1 MLRLAKSISLNSSM
15 RNIINH
21 LDDSF
26 RNFYDFEMSIGGLT
40 FAYLKRGECNDDE
53 VNFSFVDETGKTLTT
68 FAAYFIEEDE
78 YGDSLYDVYVDDDV
92 DENCT
97 EEQVVDLGERW
108 LREFQKKYGLVD
120 EEDESVSLE
129 QGAASLSMLDLLD
142 KFYRQIREEHGVQV
156 IHNDSLYTLMWNMI
170 EAQLGTEMKEKIYK
184 NAVAA
189 VDIVKEYFLD
199 STIQVQEKAYPLAS
213 THILEK
219 DTEHLLMEFQFLN
232 SSFTKEWRTKLPDK
246 DTVLRIYH
254 KVLRRDFNTE
264 GYLDF
269 DYLVSDEEFNN
280 AKPWVASWY
289 EPLEKRFKE
298 KAISETKLTGVT
310 GIKSIYFYKVD
321 ADKPSVVQFDFYVDD
336 MAFNHIY
343 NKGGE
348 SDQNTFKAR
357 KRKIN
362 WRKPLLPEW
371 KDIVTTAEDFISHT
385 PYSIESFLPNVI
397 LTPYKRNDNMIT
409 FYAQLIT
416 GVVND

>member
-1 MLRLAKSISLNSSM
+1 MLRLVSSIPLNSSM

-40 FAYLKRGECNDDE
+40 FVYLKRGECNDDE
-53 VNFSFVDETGKTLTT
+53 VNFSFVNETGKTLTT

-108 LREFQKKYGLVD
+108 LRDFQKKYGLVD
-120 EEDESVSLE
+120 EEDESASLE

-142 KFYRQIREEHGVQV
+142 KFYMQIREERGMQV
-156 IHNDSLYTLMWNMI
+156 SVNGSLYTLMWNMI
-170 EAQLGTEMKEKIYK
+170 ETQLGTEMKEKIYK
-184 NAVAA
+184 NAVNA

-199 STIQVQEKAYPLAS
+199 STIQTQEKAYPLAS

-219 DTEHLLMEFQFLN
+219 DTEHFLMEFQFLN

-254 KVLRRDFNTE
+254 KVLRLDFNTE
-264 GYLDF
+264 GYLGF

-280 AKPWVASWY
+280 AKPWVTSWY
-289 EPLEKRFKE
+289 EPLERRLKE
-298 KAISETKLTGVT
+298 QATSKTKLTGVT
-310 GIKSIYFYKVD
+310 GIKSVYFYKID
-321 ADKPSVVQFDFYVDD
+321 ADKPSAVQFDFYVDD

-348 SDQNTFKAR
+348 SDPNTFKYR

-371 KDIVTTAEDFISHT
+371 RNILTTAEDFISHT

-397 LTPYKRNDNMIT
+397 LIPYKRNDSMIT
-409 FYAQLIT
+409 LYAQLIT